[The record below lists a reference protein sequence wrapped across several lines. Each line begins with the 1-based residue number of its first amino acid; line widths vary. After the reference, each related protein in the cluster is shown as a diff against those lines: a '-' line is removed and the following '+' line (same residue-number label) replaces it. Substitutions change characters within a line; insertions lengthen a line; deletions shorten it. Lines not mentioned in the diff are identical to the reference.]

1 MPGDS
6 APAVGS
12 GPYTVADLEVTP
24 QDGRRY
30 ELIDGGLY
38 VTASSTP
45 LHQLAAGR
53 LCNLLAAAAA
63 PQWDAV
69 QAVDVRCGPDT
80 VLRPD
85 VVVLLASVI
94 DSPERVVACGHL
106 AMVAEIAS
114 PSTARVDRLLRPR
127 LYAQAGIGGYLLV
140 QTNGPSLTW
149 FSLPGRGDY
158 SACRSASGAEPLRLS
173 EPFQVQITAQELT
186 GRRR

>member
-6 APAVGS
+6 APALRS
-12 GPYTVADLEVTP
+12 GPYAVADLEVMP
-24 QDGRRY
+24 EDGRRY

-53 LCNLLAAAAA
+53 LCGLLGAVAA
-63 PQWDAV
+63 PDREAV
-69 QAVDVRCGPDT
+69 QAVDVRCGPAT

-94 DSPERVVACGHL
+94 DSPDRPVACGHI

-140 QTNGPSLTW
+140 QT
-149 FSLPGRGDY
+149 
-158 SACRSASGAEPLRLS
+158 S
-173 EPFQVQITAQELT
+173 EPT
-186 GRRR
+186 